1 MLRESKSHTG
11 QSELV
16 LKSDDPKMET
26 DGRDFFVVAYVKNY
40 FDLSSFKKGVI
51 LNKS

>member
-1 MLRESKSHTG
+1 MLRESASHTG

-26 DGRDFFVVAYVKNY
+26 QGRDFFIVAYLKDY
-40 FDLSSFKKGVI
+40 FDLSSFKKDVV